1 LTLSGIESAR
11 HIVDWCESVQNY
23 AGRSHLFERG
33 LLQVLIIT
41 GKGSKRANYNIGI
54 SGLPQPDSTFAF
66 DRVAISVGRG
76 INIGVAATIGKKDK
90 PGRTAKA
97 SDYHKQLEWIEQR
110 FVIFYD
116 RKDKRAWLIDG
127 LSALLHL
134 VRASPADRRRRGRSV
149 IFDESD
155 FQEPNKPYM
164 GKSAAGDVLRN
175 RNNMALKIYEHYR
188 PIMEEEATQ
197 GGKLLTKQR
206 ALRTWEQLP
215 DLVGDICVTLGMLFD
230 IQTDATTTN
239 GYGIKV
245 KKSFRRH
252 LEGWDFRDV
261 AIGTDP
267 LKPKATLLQDTGL
280 GWVDLVRSV
289 SAITLFGV
297 NFGEILEP
305 SRIVEENLS
314 VAGPVTGHLGGRLCQ
329 NWARLPG
336 AKDLLATTTAVISD
350 IRETVYSGSNDEQ
363 CLLEVSQDIFW
374 HNPDRVF
381 ESCYCGDGANKPHC
395 DRVQVLLPRNF
406 RDLFTRGLRS
416 PAGPLPLHGAVVFGH
431 SMKFPLWWKEEAGT
445 APTETTSER
454 TPISSLSSRLS
465 NSGAGTSI
473 TTMTSELPS
482 SQAASTNAVDSKA
495 NTEKKNRN
503 PLRRLFEKMRHD
515 QKLSKASGS
524 TGSQNGDSGS

>member
-1 LTLSGIESAR
+1 
-11 HIVDWCESVQNY
+11 
-23 AGRSHLFERG
+23 
-33 LLQVLIIT
+33 
-41 GKGSKRANYNIGI
+41 
-54 SGLPQPDSTFAF
+54 
-66 DRVAISVGRG
+66 
-76 INIGVAATIGKKDK
+76 
-90 PGRTAKA
+90 
-97 SDYHKQLEWIEQR
+97 
-110 FVIFYD
+110 
-116 RKDKRAWLIDG
+116 
-127 LSALLHL
+127 
-134 VRASPADRRRRGRSV
+134 
-149 IFDESD
+149 
-155 FQEPNKPYM
+155 M
-164 GKSAAGDVLRN
+164 
-175 RNNMALKIYEHYR
+175 
-188 PIMEEEATQ
+188 
-197 GGKLLTKQR
+197 
-206 ALRTWEQLP
+206 
-215 DLVGDICVTLGMLFD
+215 TLGMLFD

-267 LKPKATLLQDTGL
+267 PKPKATLLQDTGL
-280 GWVDLVRSV
+280 GWVDLVRNV

-336 AKDLLATTTAVISD
+336 AKDFLATTTAVISD

-431 SMKFPLWWKEEAGT
+431 SMKFPLWW
-445 APTETTSER
+445 
-454 TPISSLSSRLS
+454 
-465 NSGAGTSI
+465 
-473 TTMTSELPS
+473 
-482 SQAASTNAVDSKA
+482 
-495 NTEKKNRN
+495 
-503 PLRRLFEKMRHD
+503 
-515 QKLSKASGS
+515 
-524 TGSQNGDSGS
+524 